1 MQWLWGIAIVS
12 ATTILAAQQPSGPQP
27 ETRQTVIRVG
37 VDLVRVDATVTDRQ
51 GRHVRDLTASDFEL
65 LQDGK
70 PQTISSFAYVSTD
83 PASPAASEIGV
94 SATPSS
100 AAVPSGPA
108 GTRPASPEHVR
119 RTIAM
124 VVDDLGLS
132 FESVYT
138 VSRTLKRFI
147 DTQVQ
152 QGDLVAILRTGAGI
166 GALQQFTTDKR
177 LLYAAAERVRWNMN
191 ARVSPFESIA
201 PEDRKLEAWQT
212 QFFTVGTLG
221 AIRYV
226 LRGVA
231 ELPGRKAIVIFSDG
245 FKLKDADNHYGQVLD
260 TLRMLIDAA
269 NRAGV
274 VIYTIHAVGLEAG
287 GPSASDRSG
296 AQTGQRRIDI
306 REGQDGLAVL
316 AEQTGG
322 LFIHDT
328 NDLPAGVRRIL
339 DDQQGYYLLGYVPDR
354 STFSGSGGKFHALDV
369 RVKRPNLQVRSR
381 SGFLGQ
387 PDAIAKP
394 RTAAD
399 RMMAAV
405 TSPFGGGDIHLRL
418 TSFFGQVDK
427 LGPVVQSYM
436 HVDANELTFEPQ
448 PDGKRVAQLE
458 VLAVTFGENG
468 EVADRSNRRY
478 TVTLT
483 PDRYERALKSGFVY
497 TVRVPVKRPGPYQ
510 LRIALRDVK
519 SDRIG
524 STGHFVDVPDVK
536 KGGLTLS
543 GLLIQGVSP
552 QAVGG
557 QPDDSV
563 QDSDPNASVAL
574 RTFRRGTDASY
585 AAYVYNAKRGPSG
598 GPQLDIELRLFRDGT
613 QVLHSPAQPLP
624 PQAAGSAFIA
634 SGALRF
640 GSAFPPGSYLI
651 ELTIIDRLA
660 KKNSRA
666 TQTIDFDV
674 VE

>member
-1 MQWLWGIAIVS
+1 
-12 ATTILAAQQPSGPQP
+12 
-27 ETRQTVIRVG
+27 
-37 VDLVRVDATVTDRQ
+37 
-51 GRHVRDLTASDFEL
+51 
-65 LQDGK
+65 
-70 PQTISSFAYVSTD
+70 
-83 PASPAASEIGV
+83 
-94 SATPSS
+94 
-100 AAVPSGPA
+100 
-108 GTRPASPEHVR
+108 
-119 RTIAM
+119 M

-132 FESVYT
+132 FESVYN
-138 VSRTLKRFI
+138 VNRTLKRYI

-201 PEDRKLEAWQT
+201 PEDAKIDALQA

-231 ELPGRKAIVIFSDG
+231 ELPGRKAVVVFSDG

-260 TLRMLIDAA
+260 TLRMLLDAA

-274 VIYTIHAVGLEAG
+274 VIYTIHASGLEAG
-287 GPSASDRSG
+287 GASASDSFP
-296 AQTGQRRIDI
+296 GQARQRQIDI

-316 AEQTGG
+316 AAQTGG
-322 LFIHDT
+322 LFIRDT
-328 NDLPAGVRRIL
+328 NDLPAGIRRIL

-354 STFSGSGGKFHALDV
+354 STFSGSGEKFHALDV
-369 RVKRPNLQVRSR
+369 RVKHPNLQVRSR

-387 PDAIAKP
+387 PDAAAKP

-405 TSPFGGGDIHLRL
+405 TSPFGGGDIQLRL
-418 TSFFGQVDK
+418 TSFFGQVEK

-448 PDGKRVAQLE
+448 ADGKHIAQLE

-468 EVADRSNRRY
+468 EVADRTNRRY

-483 PDRYERALKSGFVY
+483 PDRYAQALKRGFVY

-524 STGHFVDVPDVK
+524 SSGHFVDVPDVK

-552 QAVGG
+552 QAVGAQSG
-557 QPDDSV
+557 DSV
-563 QDSDPNASVAL
+563 QDIDPNASVAV
-574 RTFRRGTDASY
+574 RTFRQGTDASY
-585 AAYVYNAKRGPSG
+585 ASYVYNAKRGPSG
-598 GPQLDIELRLFRDGT
+598 ATQLDVEVRLFRDGT
-613 QVLHSPAQPLP
+613 QVLHSPLPLP
-624 PQAAGSAFIA
+624 PQAAGPAILA
-634 SGALRF
+634 GGLLRF
-640 GSAFPPGSYLI
+640 GNGFPPGSYLI
-651 ELTIIDRLA
+651 ELTVIDRLA
-660 KKNSRA
+660 KKNGRA

>member
-1 MQWLWGIAIVS
+1 
-12 ATTILAAQQPSGPQP
+12 
-27 ETRQTVIRVG
+27 
-37 VDLVRVDATVTDRQ
+37 
-51 GRHVRDLTASDFEL
+51 
-65 LQDGK
+65 
-70 PQTISSFAYVSTD
+70 
-83 PASPAASEIGV
+83 
-94 SATPSS
+94 
-100 AAVPSGPA
+100 
-108 GTRPASPEHVR
+108 
-119 RTIAM
+119 M

-138 VSRTLKRFI
+138 VNRTLKRFI

-152 QGDLVAILRTGAGI
+152 PGDLVAILRTGAGI

-201 PEDRKLEAWQT
+201 PEDAKVEALQA

-260 TLRMLIDAA
+260 TLRMLVDAA

-274 VIYTIHAVGLEAG
+274 VIYTIHAAGLEAG

-296 AQTGQRRIDI
+296 AQTRQRQIDI
-306 REGQDGLAVL
+306 RQGQDGLAVL
-316 AEQTGG
+316 AAQTGG
-322 LFIHDT
+322 LFIRDT

-354 STFSGSGGKFHALDV
+354 STFSGSGAKFHALDV
-369 RVKRPNLQVRSR
+369 RVKRPNLQIRSR

-387 PDAIAKP
+387 PDAASKP

-418 TSFFGQVDK
+418 TSFFGQVEK

-436 HVDANELTFEPQ
+436 HVDANELTFDPQ
-448 PDGKRVAQLE
+448 PDGKRIAQLE

-468 EVADRSNRRY
+468 EVADQSSRRY

-483 PDRYERALKSGFVY
+483 ADRYERALKSGFVY

-543 GLLIQGVSP
+543 GLLIQGVSS
-552 QAVGG
+552 QAVDG

-563 QDSDPNASVAL
+563 QDIDPNASVAL

-613 QVLHSPAQPLP
+613 QVLHSPAHPLP
-624 PQAAGSAFIA
+624 AQAAGPAFIA
-634 SGALRF
+634 GGLLRF
-640 GSAFPPGSYLI
+640 GSGFPPGSYLI